1 MSKENIVLLSLG
13 NYVRPVVV
21 ENKSK
26 NWVLNGVN
34 NSFYQVIIDRY
45 NGSPTNAAIINSY
58 VDLIYG
64 KGLRAK
70 NAGRNLVDWT
80 KFKTVLSR
88 KDLRRIISDFE
99 LFGEASMEVIQTKG
113 KELSSISHIAKN
125 LVVPSIENEDCEI
138 ENYFFSKD
146 WVRSGQAAYKP
157 VEIPAFSGTHSKE
170 MYVISPYKAGKN
182 YFSDP
187 DYLAGLPYA
196 EMEEEIANLN
206 INSIQKGLSAGYII
220 NIPDGNSYSDEEK
233 DEFKKQVKKKL
244 TSTENASDFII
255 SFNGVDEQITITPFP
270 VNDNIHKQW
279 QFLTEES
286 RQQLLTAHRVT
297 SPMLFGIKDNT
308 GLGNNAD
315 ELDTAEAQLMKRVIA
330 PKQEYIIEALETIL
344 TQYGINLELEFI
356 PLSEVKVVEP
366 VATELSN
373 QVQCSHD
380 DFDGVLEMYAQDS
393 PEGYDLTDGAEFD
406 LQLAATSKSD
416 QDTDKWIVRYAYDK
430 GTSKTPEGKSRSFC
444 NRMMRLSN
452 SGKVFREEDILK
464 MGKDGVN
471 GQFAHTGGSY
481 SIWLYAGG
489 VNCYHVWQRR
499 IFKKQEQENG
509 ELFKGNPMQNV
520 KPVNVNEAKR
530 QGWKH
535 KGTPNAKDVSI
546 AEITKPN
553 HGSLK

>member
-1 MSKENIVLLSLG
+1 MKENIVLLTLN
-13 NYVRPVVV
+13 NYVRPQVV
-21 ENKSK
+21 ENTSK
-26 NWVLNGVN
+26 NWVLNGRN
-34 NSFYQVIIDRY
+34 NSFYQYVIDRY

-64 KGLRAK
+64 KGLRAT
-70 NAGRNLVDWT
+70 NAKQNIDDWV
-80 KFKTVLSR
+80 KFKTILSR

-113 KELSSISHIAKN
+113 KDLSSISHVAKN
-125 LVVPSIENEDCEI
+125 LVVPSVENEDCEI
-138 ENYFFSKD
+138 ESYWFSKD
-146 WVRSGQAAYKP
+146 WAKYSQAKNKP
-157 VEIPAFSGTHSKE
+157 VEIDAFQGTHKKE

-220 NIPDGNSYSDEEK
+220 NIPDGNSYTDEEK
-233 DEFKKQVKKKL
+233 EEFKKQVKRKL
-244 TSTENASDFII
+244 TSSENASDFII
-255 SFNGVDEQITITPFP
+255 SFNGVEESITITPFP
-270 VNDNIHKQW
+270 VNENIHKQW

-308 GLGNNAD
+308 GFGNNAE
-315 ELDTAEAQLMKRVIA
+315 ELKDSAAMLSETVIA
-330 PKQEYIIEALETIL
+330 SKQMFILDALEDIL
-344 TQYGINLELEFI
+344 ITYGINLDLEFI
-356 PLSEVKVVEP
+356 PLISPKVVEP
-366 VATELSN
+366 QATQLSI
-373 QVQCSHD
+373 QCSHD
-380 DFDGVLEMYAQDS
+380 NELDAVLELYAEDA
-393 PEGYDLTDGAEFD
+393 PEGYDLTDGAEYD
-406 LQLAATSKSD
+406 LQLAATSKSK

-430 GTSKTPEGKSRSFC
+430 GTSKTPDGKSRNFC
-444 NRMMRLSN
+444 NRMMSLSK
-452 SGKVFREEDILK
+452 SGKVFREEDIIK

-499 IFKKQEQENG
+499 IFKKKEQENG
-509 ELFKGNPMQNV
+509 ELYKGNPMQNV
-520 KPVNVNEAKR
+520 TPVNVSEAKR

-535 KGTPNAKDVSI
+535 KGTPNAKDVAK
-546 AEITKPN
+546 AEIDKPN

>member
-70 NAGRNLVDWT
+70 NAGRNLADWT
-80 KFKTVLSR
+80 KLKTVLSR

>member
-1 MSKENIVLLSLG
+1 
-13 NYVRPVVV
+13 
-21 ENKSK
+21 
-26 NWVLNGVN
+26 
-34 NSFYQVIIDRY
+34 
-45 NGSPTNAAIINSY
+45 
-58 VDLIYG
+58 
-64 KGLRAK
+64 
-70 NAGRNLVDWT
+70 
-80 KFKTVLSR
+80 
-88 KDLRRIISDFE
+88 
-99 LFGEASMEVIQTKG
+99 MEVIQTKG